1 MDDTQLLRYSR
12 HILLDEWG
20 VEAQARVQAAH
31 ALVVGAGGLGSPAL
45 LYLAA
50 AGVGRITVIDHDQ
63 VDLTNLQRQI
73 AHTTARV
80 GHDKARS
87 AREAMAALNP
97 EPHVEAVV
105 ARADSALLAQW
116 LPQAD
121 VVLDCTD
128 RFATRQLINRACVAA
143 RKPLVFGA
151 AVRFDAQLS
160 VFDARQADSPC
171 YACVFAPDELVE
183 DVPCATMGVFAPLTG
198 IVGTMQAAE
207 ALKLMAGVGSSL
219 QGRLLMLDARSMQWS
234 EIRLKRR
241 ANCAVC
247 GPPHQG

>member
-1 MDDTQLLRYSR
+1 MDDAQLLRYSR

-73 AHTTARV
+73 AHASARI

-87 AREAMAALNP
+87 AREGMAALNP

-105 ARADSALLAQW
+105 ARADAAVLAHW

-128 RFATRQLINRACVAA
+128 RFATRQLINQACVQA

-151 AVRFDAQLS
+151 AIRFDAQLS
-160 VFDARQADSPC
+160 VFDARDPASPC
-171 YACVFAPDELVE
+171 YACLFAPDEAVE

-198 IVGTMQAAE
+198 IIGCMQAAE
-207 ALKLMAGVGSSL
+207 ALKLLAGIGRSV

-234 EIRLKRR
+234 EIRVKRR
-241 ANCAVC
+241 ADCAVC
-247 GPPHQG
+247 SGVH

>member
-1 MDDTQLLRYSR
+1 MDDNQLLRYSR

-31 ALVVGAGGLGSPAL
+31 ALVIGAGGLGSPAL

-50 AGVGRITVIDHDQ
+50 AGVGRITVVDHDQ

-73 AHTTARV
+73 AHSSARV
-80 GHDKARS
+80 GQDKATS

-97 EPHVEAVV
+97 EPRIDAVV
-105 ARADSALLAQW
+105 ARADEAVLAHW
-116 LPQAD
+116 LPQVD

-160 VFDARQADSPC
+160 VFDPRQAESPC
-171 YACVFAPDELVE
+171 YACIFAPEEGVQ

-198 IVGTMQAAE
+198 VVGTLQAAE
-207 ALKLMAGVGSSL
+207 ALKLLAGVGRVAM
-219 QGRLLMLDARSMQWS
+219 GRLVLFDALGLQWS
-234 EIRLKRR
+234 EIRVKRR
-241 ANCAVC
+241 ANCTVC
-247 GPPHQG
+247 GAPH

>member
-1 MDDTQLLRYSR
+1 MDDAQLLRYSR

-20 VEAQARVQAAH
+20 VEAQARVQSAH
-31 ALVVGAGGLGSPAL
+31 ALVIGAGGLGSPAL

-50 AGVGRITVIDHDQ
+50 AGVGRITVVDHDQ

-73 AHTTARV
+73 AHRTSRI
-80 GHDKARS
+80 GQDKAAS
-87 AREAMAALNP
+87 ARDSMAALNP
-97 EPHVEAVV
+97 EPHINAVV
-105 ARADSALLAQW
+105 ARADEALLAQW

-128 RFATRQLINRACVAA
+128 RFATRQLVNRACVAA

-160 VFDARQADSPC
+160 VFDPRAPDSPC
-171 YACVFAPDELVE
+171 YACVFAPDDAAE
-183 DVPCATMGVFAPLTG
+183 DVPCSTMGVFAPLTG
-198 IVGTMQAAE
+198 IIGTMQAAE
-207 ALKLMAGVGSSL
+207 ALKLLAGVGRSV

-241 ANCAVC
+241 ANCVVC
-247 GPPHQG
+247 GTAH